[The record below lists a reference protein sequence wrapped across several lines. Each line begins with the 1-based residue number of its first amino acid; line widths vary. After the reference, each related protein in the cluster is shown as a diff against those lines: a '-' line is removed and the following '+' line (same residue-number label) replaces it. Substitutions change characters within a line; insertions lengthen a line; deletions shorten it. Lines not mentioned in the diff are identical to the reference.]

1 MNSDNLFMTD
11 RIKYLHET
19 REDSFDRS
27 IIPHRDE
34 VYEDAFAKM
43 DPDTPV
49 AIKFAK
55 AMDQFLSVKKIQIL
69 ERDVLAGYHYKYS
82 WNTTLPTEYPLDYD
96 PSLRPDFELVPHVEA
111 EKCQEFYGLS
121 DDSPEMEKF
130 HIFGPAVETWFYKHY
145 LTGHVVPGYL
155 HVLDKGLKALQEHG
169 EECLKKAE
177 TKEQK
182 DAIES
187 MLIASRAESKYILRY
202 SAMAKQMAE
211 ETKDEENKKQLQKIA
226 AACDNI
232 AYNKPD
238 SFFEA
243 VQLLWITH
251 EVTITETPPV
261 SVSLGR
267 VDTYLYPFYKA
278 DLDQGLITYDE
289 AQEIIDALWI
299 KFSSSE
305 HAYQNVTLGGYDA
318 DGGYTCNPVT
328 YMCMRA
334 TRKLRYDQPLISLR
348 YTKNMPDEFWDEVVE
363 LLLVGMGFPALFNDD
378 AIIPVKKKFGLSD
391 EDAKNYGVVGCVE
404 MTGSGCEYSNTEAL
418 RLNIPGI
425 IEAMLNNGI
434 QRLTGTKVP
443 LETEKNLDEIKSF
456 EEFYDWFKAEF
467 KHYATLAMDCVALIE
482 DMWSTYWPEP
492 FLSSTMQDCYDKGKD
507 VTGGGARYNNS
518 ALNGCGFAN
527 AVDSLAAIKKL
538 VFEDKVVSLSELAQA
553 LACNFEGYEDLH
565 HMAVSK
571 CPKYGNDVDEVDQ
584 FLVDIIDLM
593 YELTE
598 GKENGRGGK
607 YQIGLY
613 SVEDHAFMGECTGA
627 LPDGRLSGVAL
638 ANAMGPVQGMKTSG
652 PTAVVNSVL
661 KANLKDAGNGM
672 VLDLKFNPNFLSQKA
687 HSDALRMLINTFFKE
702 GGIEI
707 QFNVIAKETLLAAQK
722 DPKAYKELV
731 VRVSGFSAYFCNLL
745 ETTQNEII
753 MREEYDYM

>member
-1 MNSDNLFMTD
+1 MSSELKMTD

-19 REDSFDRS
+19 REDSFDRT

-34 VYEDAFAKM
+34 VYEEVFAQEEG
-43 DPDTPV
+43 TPV

-55 AMDQFLSVKKIQIL
+55 AMDKFLSVKKIQIL

-82 WNTTLPTEYPLDYD
+82 WNTTMPTDYPLDYD
-96 PSLRPDFELVPHVEA
+96 PSLRPDFDLVPDVEM
-111 EKCQEFYGLS
+111 EVCQEHYGFA
-121 DDSPEMEKF
+121 DDSLEMEKMR
-130 HIFGPAVETWFYKHY
+130 IFAPAVETWFYKHY

-169 EECLKKAE
+169 EECYAKAATQE
-177 TKEQK
+177 EK

-187 MLIASRAESKYILRY
+187 MLIASKAESKYILRY
-202 SAMAKQMAE
+202 AEMARKMAA
-211 ETKDEENKKQLQKIA
+211 ETDNEENKKQLTKIA
-226 AACDNI
+226 DACDNI
-232 AYNKPD
+232 AYNKPA

-251 EVTITETPPV
+251 EITITETPPV

-267 VDTYLYPFYKA
+267 LDTYLYPFYKA
-278 DLDQGLITYDE
+278 DLEKGAITYDE

-305 HAYQNVTLGGYDA
+305 HAYQNVTLGGYDK
-318 DGGYTCNPVT
+318 DGNYTCNPVT
-328 YMCMRA
+328 YMAMRA

-348 YTKNMPDEFWDEVVE
+348 YAKNMPDEFWDEVVE
-363 LLLVGMGFPALFNDD
+363 LLLIGMGFPALFNDD
-378 AIIPVKKKFGLSD
+378 VIIPVKQKFGLSK
-391 EDAKNYGVVGCVE
+391 EDAENFGVVGCVE
-404 MTGSGCEYSNTEAL
+404 MTGSGCEFSNTEAL

-425 IEAMLNNGI
+425 VEAMLNHGV

-443 LETEKNLDEIKSF
+443 LETDKDLDSIETF
-456 EEFYDWFKAEF
+456 DEFYDWFKAEF
-467 KHYATLAMDCVALIE
+467 KHYATLAIDSVALIE

-527 AVDSLAAIKKL
+527 AVDSIAAIRKL
-538 VFEDKVVSLSELAQA
+538 VFEDKFITLSEYAKA
-553 LACNFEGYEDLH
+553 LDANFEGYDELYYK
-565 HMAVSK
+565 AVNE
-571 CPKYGNDVDEVDQ
+571 CPKYGNDNDDVDHI
-584 FLVDIIDLM
+584 LVDIVNMM
-593 YELTE
+593 YELTD
-598 GKENGRGGK
+598 GRTNGRGGK

-613 SVEDHAFMGECTGA
+613 SVEDHSFMGECTGA
-627 LPDGRLSGVAL
+627 LPDGRLKGVAL
-638 ANAMGPVQGMKTSG
+638 ANAMGPVQGMKTAG
-652 PTAVVNSVL
+652 PTAVVNSAL
-661 KANLKDAGNGM
+661 KCNLKDAGNGM
-672 VLDLKFNPNFLSQKA
+672 VLDLKFNPNFLKQKQ
-687 HSDALRMLINTFFKE
+687 HSDALRMLINTFFTE
-702 GGIEI
+702 GGMEI
-707 QFNVIAKETLLAAQK
+707 QFNVISRETLIAAQK
-722 DPKAYKELV
+722 DPVTYKELV

-753 MREEYDYM
+753 LREEYDYM